1 MKSRVCKR
9 LLAAALACLFLPA
22 CQSQE
27 QPEQTPAGFTASF
40 AATVSSGDEK
50 ALAAYQGNTYQLN
63 ARVDA
68 VLPGEGV
75 SLHCSGS
82 ARITAA
88 LPQEE
93 LEGLQVNEV
102 IALEGTVKEVA
113 AQSNGLTEMV
123 LDPAHVV
130 GKEFEITGQVEKIF
144 HDWERDGQDYAAL
157 WDSTA
162 VENRQV
168 NVYLPQGHEV
178 QEGDTITVQGALV
191 APADLGELGVGL
203 LPGNQSATVF
213 LMYEPNAVQKEVRE

>member
-1 MKSRVCKR
+1 MKGKPRA
-9 LLAAALACLFLPA
+9 LFAALCCLCLLGWG
-22 CQSQE
+22 CRE
-27 QPEQTPAGFTASF
+27 KGPETTPATFTAAFS
-40 AATVSSGDEK
+40 AAVSSGDET
-50 ALAAYQGNTYQLN
+50 ALAAYQGNTYRLN
-63 ARVDA
+63 ARVDGI
-68 VLPGEGV
+68 LPGEGV
-75 SLHCSGS
+75 SIRCPGK

-157 WDSTA
+157 WDSSV

-191 APADLGELGVGL
+191 APSDLGELGVGL

-213 LMYEPNAVQKEVRE
+213 LMYEPYSVQKEVRE

>member
-1 MKSRVCKR
+1 MKGKPRA
-9 LLAAALACLFLPA
+9 LFAALCCLCLLGWG
-22 CQSQE
+22 CRE
-27 QPEQTPAGFTASF
+27 KGPETTPATFTAAFS
-40 AATVSSGDEK
+40 AAVSSGDET
-50 ALAAYQGNTYQLN
+50 ALAAYQGNTYRLN

-93 LEGLQVNEV
+93 LEGLQAGEV
-102 IALEGTVKEVA
+102 IALEGTVKEVQAHSSGA
-113 AQSNGLTEMV
+113 AEMV
-123 LDPAHVV
+123 LVPAHVA
-130 GKEFEITGQVEKIF
+130 GKEFEITGKVEKIF

-157 WDSTA
+157 WDSTV
-162 VENRQV
+162 VESRQV

-178 QEGDTITVQGALV
+178 QEGDTITARGALF
-191 APADLGELGVGL
+191 ASADLGELSIGF
-203 LPGNQSATVF
+203 LPGNQSAAVF

>member
-1 MKSRVCKR
+1 MKSRVCKC

-50 ALAAYQGNTYQLN
+50 TLAAYQGNTYRLN

-93 LEGLQVNEV
+93 LEGLQAGEV
-102 IALEGTVKEVA
+102 IALEGTVKEVQAHSSGA
-113 AQSNGLTEMV
+113 AEMV
-123 LDPAHVV
+123 LVPAHVA
-130 GKEFEITGQVEKIF
+130 GKEFEITGKVEKIF

-157 WDSTA
+157 WDSTV
-162 VENRQV
+162 VESRQV

-178 QEGDTITVQGALV
+178 QEGDTITARGALF
-191 APADLGELGVGL
+191 APADLGELSIGF
-203 LPGNQSATVF
+203 LPGNQSAAVF
-213 LMYEPNAVQKEVRE
+213 LMYEPNSVQKEVRE

>member
-40 AATVSSGDEK
+40 AAAVSSGDEK

-63 ARVDA
+63 ARVDGI
-68 VLPGEGV
+68 LPGEGV
-75 SLHCSGS
+75 SIRCPGES
-82 ARITAA
+82 RITAA
-88 LPQEE
+88 LSQEE
-93 LEGLQVNEV
+93 LEGLQAGEV
-102 IALEGTVKEVA
+102 IALEGTVKEVQA
-113 AQSNGLTEMV
+113 HSSGVTEMV
-123 LDPAHVV
+123 LDPAQVV
-130 GKEFEITGQVEKIF
+130 GREFEITGQVEKIF

-157 WDSTA
+157 WDSSV

-178 QEGDTITVQGALV
+178 QEGDTITAQGALT
-191 APADLGELGVGL
+191 APSDLGELGVGL
-203 LPGNQSATVF
+203 LPGNQSAAVF